1 MNVCQVGFF
10 FFFLTLLSKTFHFR
24 AYRIS
29 ILVQQK
35 KSMPLKGWESR
46 WEGKTSSEV
55 RPLCRCRHMPLFP
68 QTGVNKAICL
78 LNMNSDLGNF
88 NPGVFFEN
96 LFLPS
101 FSPSLYFS
109 SFFLLPFILSLCSF
123 YYLKAMIAGTFILA
137 AYHPLPQVLPTI
149 KRE

>member
-1 MNVCQVGFF
+1 
-10 FFFLTLLSKTFHFR
+10 
-24 AYRIS
+24 
-29 ILVQQK
+29 
-35 KSMPLKGWESR
+35 
-46 WEGKTSSEV
+46 
-55 RPLCRCRHMPLFP
+55 
-68 QTGVNKAICL
+68 
-78 LNMNSDLGNF
+78 MNSDLGNF

-109 SFFLLPFILSLCSF
+109 SFFLLPFILSLCSL

-149 KRE
+149 KREYG